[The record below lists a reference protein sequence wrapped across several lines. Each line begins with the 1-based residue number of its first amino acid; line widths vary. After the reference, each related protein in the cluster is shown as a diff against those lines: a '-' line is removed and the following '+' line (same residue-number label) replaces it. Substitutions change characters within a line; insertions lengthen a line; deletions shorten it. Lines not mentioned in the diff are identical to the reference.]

1 MPGYVFLPSK
11 PYALESQLGTEHLGV
26 VPASWNEDFQ
36 LGINY
41 ACVFISGGLPVSI
54 GVLEQERGTDWENEG

>member
-1 MPGYVFLPSK
+1 MLWSHSEVP
-11 PYALESQLGTEHLGV
+11 EHLGT

-41 ACVFISGGLPVSI
+41 VRVFISDGLPVSV